1 MLSGTATGLGAV
13 QRAKGHAVDLRHQ
26 RVARV
31 ADAAEPSLEILAG
44 PGVQEDL
51 ARVRGQ
57 RAARAGLLVDL
68 AAVDEPADGV
78 RAPFEGVGM
87 EVGRGVEAE
96 VDHGLVSALA
106 GSVVVDLH
114 LSRRLADELAV
125 DLVVRRAAESGP
137 GIGEEACD
145 DAGRR
150 ERLEAG

>member
-1 MLSGTATGLGAV
+1 MLPLPTETSRPPRLLPLPPLL
-13 QRAKGHAVDLRHQ
+13 RSGHAVDFRHQ
-26 RVARV
+26 RGARV

-114 LSRRLADELAV
+114 LSRRLAEELEV
-125 DLVVRRAAESGP
+125 DLVEIGRAHV
-137 GIGEEACD
+137 
-145 DAGRR
+145 
-150 ERLEAG
+150 

>member
-1 MLSGTATGLGAV
+1 MLAGPASGLGAGHRV
-13 QRAKGHAVDLRHQ
+13 KGHAGDLRHQ

-31 ADAAEPSLEILAG
+31 ADASEPSLEILAG

-114 LSRRLADELAV
+114 LRSEEHTSELQSLMRISYAV
-125 DLVVRRAAESGP
+125 FCLKKKKKN
-137 GIGEEACD
+137 
-145 DAGRR
+145 
-150 ERLEAG
+150 

>member
-44 PGVQEDL
+44 PGVPEDL

-57 RAARAGLLVDL
+57 RAARAGLIVAL

-78 RAPFEGVGM
+78 RAPFQGVGM
-87 EVGRGVEAE
+87 ESCRRVTAKVGQ
-96 VDHGLVSALA
+96 
-106 GSVVVDLH
+106 
-114 LSRRLADELAV
+114 
-125 DLVVRRAAESGP
+125 
-137 GIGEEACD
+137 
-145 DAGRR
+145 
-150 ERLEAG
+150 

>member
-68 AAVDEPADGV
+68 AAVAAPADGV
-78 RAPFEGVGM
+78 RDPFEGVGM
-87 EVGRGVEAE
+87 EAGRGRDAQV
-96 VDHGLVSALA
+96 GYGIVST
-106 GSVVVDLH
+106 GK
-114 LSRRLADELAV
+114 
-125 DLVVRRAAESGP
+125 ES
-137 GIGEEACD
+137 
-145 DAGRR
+145 
-150 ERLEAG
+150 

>member
-68 AAVDEPADGV
+68 AAVDAPADGV
-78 RAPFEGVGM
+78 RAPFDGVGM

-96 VDHGLVSALA
+96 VDPGLVSALA
-106 GSVVVDLH
+106 GKI
-114 LSRRLADELAV
+114 
-125 DLVVRRAAESGP
+125 
-137 GIGEEACD
+137 GIASC
-145 DAGRR
+145 R
-150 ERLEAG
+150 ERG